1 MKNID
6 YRNKFRLLF
15 IVIFME
21 ISSSSNAQHF
31 IADSAWCN
39 SVVKANPEF
48 SGYVHRNRFHRNGMP
63 KESGYFLKIKA
74 GNGGYFLMPVGKI
87 ILSKK
92 SGSPWWMWYFNEQ
105 GQPVADTLFYSDG
118 SMSAVRLYDSV
129 GYYFKRAI
137 PNLSYADNYYSK
149 EFRSNNT
156 LKCEGRIVQA
166 AKKPRSKRSGKWIF
180 YDKAGVVRKVKYY

>member
-1 MKNID
+1 MKKID

-15 IVIFME
+15 IVIFMV
-21 ISSSSNAQHF
+21 ISSNSNAQHF
-31 IADSAWCN
+31 IADSAWCD

-63 KESGYFLKIKA
+63 KESGYYLKIKA
-74 GNGGYFLMPVGKI
+74 VNGGYFLMPVGKI
-87 ILSKK
+87 KLSRK
-92 SGSPWWMWYFNEQ
+92 SGIPWYTYYCDGK
-105 GQPVADTLFYSDG
+105 GQPVADTLFNSDG

-149 EFRSNNT
+149 EFQSSNI
-156 LKCEGRIVQA
+156 LRHEGRIVQA
-166 AKKPRSKRSGKWIF
+166 AKKPRSKRRGKWIF
-180 YDKAGVVRKVKYY
+180 YKKDGTVRKVKYY